1 MSENRQPMMSKSNN
15 EPLVKLSYDNWYIW
29 DFQIKS
35 TILRKN
41 AYVAFDPE
49 PVNPCAQQQVS
60 PAGSTGSTTIPS
72 ITVSHTPT
80 AEELKTYCKEHKE
93 WKTARNI
100 TAGVITWFDI
110 EGVTAYNHS
119 RPTSKDYV

>member
-1 MSENRQPMMSKSNN
+1 MIIGTYGISKSRA
-15 EPLVKLSYDNWYIW
+15 PFYKRMHTLHLIQSLSILMPSN
-29 DFQIKS
+29 KS
-35 TILRKN
+35 LLL
-41 AYVAFDPE
+41 
-49 PVNPCAQQQVS
+49 
-60 PAGSTGSTTIPS
+60 GSTGSMTTPS